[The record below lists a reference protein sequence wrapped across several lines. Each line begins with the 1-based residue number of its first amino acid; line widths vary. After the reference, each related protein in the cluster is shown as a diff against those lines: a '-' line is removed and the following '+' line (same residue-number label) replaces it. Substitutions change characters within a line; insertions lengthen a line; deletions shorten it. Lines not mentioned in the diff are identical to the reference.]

1 MCTVARTTLH
11 SMCMLTVIL
20 IMSCMGICELCIC
33 NILTQNHLS
42 AFHFSVDVYGCILDA
57 FDSGKSCAVLNF
69 IVSWCHYVIGH
80 YTLILVHRWQ
90 FQNRMQLNNNNVSV
104 LVIEF
109 YFLFFLE
116 RGIRAKRKRKP
127 TAHQSCEQRLYIS
140 HCCMNDAFQYKRLY
154 RFNYR
159 IKNKALAVFGMC
171 VCMLN
176 EQHCHSFWSTFGV
189 HLVRFVLVFFKGR
202 TFNF

>member
-1 MCTVARTTLH
+1 MFGFCMIRILCIFCIFVQVYMCLSMCTIARTTLH

-109 YFLFFLE
+109 YFFFFSRE
-116 RGIRAKRKRKP
+116 
-127 TAHQSCEQRLYIS
+127 E
-140 HCCMNDAFQYKRLY
+140 
-154 RFNYR
+154 
-159 IKNKALAVFGMC
+159 
-171 VCMLN
+171 
-176 EQHCHSFWSTFGV
+176 
-189 HLVRFVLVFFKGR
+189 
-202 TFNF
+202 